1 MIIAVIRNKN
11 PQIPRAAE
19 AALQRILDACLVDL
33 ASPAPSL
40 LTACFG
46 GGGGAEGKVG
56 RFLFGVGD
64 SAFGCGM
71 FKVVGFGTL
80 RGFAGFVGFNSG
92 YWV

>member
-1 MIIAVIRNKN
+1 MPGR
-11 PQIPRAAE
+11 
-19 AALQRILDACLVDL
+19 LGL
-33 ASPAPSL
+33 ASPQPTYCL
-40 LTACFG
+40 LWG
-46 GGGGAEGKVG
+46 WGWSGREGG